1 MFDLSVAE
9 NEQNGPERQNVLKS
23 IFLDI
28 FTILS
33 RVQRSWQNGLRH
45 RYRVPRIL
53 VWLGEIF
60 SEKNSY
66 HYFSQTTEILNAV
79 LKAT

>member
-9 NEQNGPERQNVLKS
+9 NEQNGPERLNVLKS
-23 IFLDI
+23 IFLDV
-28 FTILS
+28 FSILS
-33 RVQRSWQNGLRH
+33 RVQRIWQNGLR
-45 RYRVPRIL
+45 RLYRVPRIL

-60 SEKNSY
+60 FGKNSS
-66 HYFSQTTEILNAV
+66 HHFSQTTDVVNAV